1 MRVRQRQARAAHSRG
16 RSIVLMLALACGAV
30 ALEARI
36 LYLQLVD
43 HDFLAAQGDDRH
55 IRTVQMAAHRGPI
68 VDRHGELLAVSTPVD
83 SIWANPGELRPALD
97 RIAELATV
105 LDLDAAALTR
115 RITSNMNREF
125 VYLARHLSPS
135 NAARVL
141 SLELPGVYT
150 QREYR
155 RYYPAGEVVGHLLGF
170 TDIDDAGQEGLE
182 LAFDYWLTGATGS
195 KRVVRDRY
203 GRIVEDVDLIRAPR
217 DGGELRTS
225 IDLRLQY
232 LAYRELKRAVTENG
246 AQSGSAVILDP
257 RTGEVLAM
265 VNQPTF
271 NPNDR
276 TQRAEAEVYRNR
288 AVTDIFEPGSAFK
301 PFVIAAAL
309 ESGRFSADSVIDTT
323 PGFVRVNAET
333 FEDPRNLGP
342 ITLTTLLARSSNV
355 GAVKLALQLEP
366 RELWSVLARFGI
378 GQLTGS
384 SFPGE
389 SSGVLKDPEHWRPVG
404 QATHAFG
411 YGLSVT
417 TLQLARGY
425 AAIANDGMM
434 PAVTMLADAE
444 QLPPQRVVSAATA
457 RALLDML
464 EVVVSPEGSG
474 YRAAVTNYR
483 VAGKTGTAR
492 KAGIGGYNEDA
503 HTSVFA
509 GLAPASDP
517 RIVAVVV
524 IDEPRGAAYYG
535 GDVAAPVF
543 SRITTGALRSLAVS
557 PDALES
563 DPETVLA
570 HVDGAR

>member
-1 MRVRQRQARAAHSRG
+1 MKARRRQVSIAHRRG
-16 RSIVLMLALACGAV
+16 RTLTLICALGCGAL
-30 ALEARI
+30 ALEAKM

-55 IRTVQMAAHRGPI
+55 IRTVQMSAHRGPI
-68 VDRHGELLAVSTPVD
+68 VDRNGELLAVSTPVD
-83 SIWANPGELRPALD
+83 SIWANPGELRAELD
-97 RIAELATV
+97 RIDSLADVLEL
-105 LDLDAAALTR
+105 DPAALTR
-115 RITSNMNREF
+115 RITSNIDREF

-141 SLELPGVYT
+141 SLGLPGVYT

-155 RYYPAGEVVGHLLGF
+155 RYYPNGEVTGHLLGF
-170 TDIDDAGQEGLE
+170 TDIDDGGQEGLE
-182 LAFDYWLTGATGS
+182 LAFDYWLSGETGA
-195 KRVVRDRY
+195 KRVVRDRF

-217 DGGELRTS
+217 DGRELRTS

-232 LAYRELKRAVTENG
+232 LAYRELKRSVTENG
-246 AQSGSAVILDP
+246 AASGSVVVLEP

-265 VNQPTF
+265 VNQPAF

-276 TQRAEAEVYRNR
+276 AQRGDAEVYRNR

-301 PFVIAAAL
+301 PFVLATAL
-309 ESGRFSADSVIDTT
+309 ETGQYTADSVVDTT
-323 PGFVRVNAET
+323 PGYVEVGGET

-355 GAVKLALQLEP
+355 GAVKLALGLEP
-366 RELWSVLARFGI
+366 RVLWGGLARFGI
-378 GQLTGS
+378 GQLSGS
-384 SFPGE
+384 SYPGE
-389 SSGVLKDPEHWRPVG
+389 SAGVLKDSEYWRPVG

-417 TLQLARGY
+417 TLQLARAY
-425 AAIANDGMM
+425 AALAGDGLL
-434 PAVTMLADAE
+434 PTITLLADAD
-444 QLPPQRVVSAATA
+444 QPPPQRAVSPATA
-457 RALLDML
+457 RALERML

-474 YRAAVTNYR
+474 FRAAVTNYR

-492 KAGIGGYNEDA
+492 KAGVGGYSDA
-503 HTSVFA
+503 RHTSVFA
-509 GLAPASDP
+509 GFAPASDP
-517 RIVAVVV
+517 QIVVVVV
-524 IDEPRGAAYYG
+524 IDEPRGEAYYG

-543 SRITTGALRSLAVS
+543 SRIATGALRALAAS

-563 DPETVLA
+563 ESMTVLA
-570 HVDGAR
+570 HAEEAR

>member
-16 RSIVLMLALACGAV
+16 RSIVLLLALGCGAA

-36 LYLQLVD
+36 LYLQVVD

-55 IRTVQMAAHRGPI
+55 IRTVEMAAHRGPI

-97 RIAELATV
+97 RVEELAAA
-105 LDLDAAALTR
+105 LELDAAALTR

-125 VYLARHLSPS
+125 VYLSRHMTPS
-135 NAARVL
+135 AAARVL
-141 SLELPGVYT
+141 SLALPGVYT

-155 RYYPAGEVVGHLLGF
+155 RYYPAGEVTGHLLGF
-170 TDIDDAGQEGLE
+170 TDIDDTGQEGLE

-232 LAYRELKRAVTENG
+232 LAYRELKRAVAENG
-246 AQSGSAVILDP
+246 AQSGSAVILEP

-276 TQRAEAEVYRNR
+276 AQRTAAEIYRNR

-309 ESGRFSADSVIDTT
+309 ETGRFSADSVIDTT
-323 PGFVRVNAET
+323 PGYVRVSAET

-366 RELWSVLARFGI
+366 QEMWSALARFGI
-378 GQLTGS
+378 GQLSGS

-389 SSGVLKDPEHWRPVG
+389 SSGVLKDAEHWRPVG

-417 TLQLARGY
+417 TLQLARAY
-425 AAIANDGMM
+425 AAIANGGML
-434 PAVTMLADAE
+434 PAVTLLADTD
-444 QLPPQRVVSAATA
+444 QLPAQRVISADNA
-457 RALLDML
+457 RALLGML

-474 YRAAVTNYR
+474 FRAAVTNFR

-492 KAGIGGYNEDA
+492 KSGIGGYNEDA

-543 SRITTGALRSLAVS
+543 SRIATGALRTLAVS
-557 PDALES
+557 PDALEV
-563 DPETVLA
+563 DAATVLA
-570 HVDGAR
+570 RADGGR

>member
-1 MRVRQRQARAAHSRG
+1 VRARQRQARVAHSRG
-16 RSIVLMLALACGAV
+16 RSIVVLVALGCGAL

-55 IRTVQMAAHRGPI
+55 IRTVQMSAHRGPI

-83 SIWANPGELRPALD
+83 SIWANPAELRSALD
-97 RIAELATV
+97 RIDELAAA
-105 LDLDAAALTR
+105 LDVDAAALAR
-115 RITSNMNREF
+115 RVTSNMNREF
-125 VYLARHLSPS
+125 VYLARHLTPS

-141 SLELPGVYT
+141 SLGMPGVYT

-155 RYYPAGEVVGHLLGF
+155 RYYPAGEVTGHLLGF
-170 TDIDDAGQEGLE
+170 TDIDDTGQEGLE

-217 DGGELRTS
+217 DGSELRTS

-232 LAYRELKRAVTENG
+232 LAYRELKRAVTENS
-246 AQSGSAVILDP
+246 ARSGSVVILDT

-276 TQRAEAEVYRNR
+276 AQRAEPEIYRNR
-288 AVTDIFEPGSAFK
+288 AVTDIFEPGSVFK

-309 ESGRFSADSVIDTT
+309 EGGGYTADSIIDTT
-323 PGFVRVNAET
+323 PGFVQVSGET

-342 ITLTTLLARSSNV
+342 ITITTLLARSSNV
-355 GAVKLALQLEP
+355 GAVKLALRLEP
-366 RELWSVLARFGI
+366 QDMWRVLAGFGI
-378 GQLTGS
+378 GQLSGS

-389 SSGVLKDPEHWRPVG
+389 SSGVLKDAAHWRPVG
-404 QATHAFG
+404 QATQAFG

-417 TLQLARGY
+417 TLQLARAY
-425 AAIANDGMM
+425 AAIANDGLL
-434 PAVTMLADAE
+434 PAVTLLADAE
-444 QLPPQRVVSAATA
+444 QLPPERVISAATA
-457 RALLDML
+457 QEMLGML

-474 YRAAVTNYR
+474 FRAAVTNYR

-492 KAGIGGYNEDA
+492 KAGIGGYSDLR

-509 GLAPASDP
+509 GLAPVSDP
-517 RIVAVVV
+517 QFVAVVV
-524 IDEPRGAAYYG
+524 IDEPAGEEYYG

-543 SRITTGALRSLAVS
+543 SRIATGALRALAVS
-557 PDALES
+557 PDA
-563 DPETVLA
+563 PETGPASALA
-570 HVDGAR
+570 HAGVAH